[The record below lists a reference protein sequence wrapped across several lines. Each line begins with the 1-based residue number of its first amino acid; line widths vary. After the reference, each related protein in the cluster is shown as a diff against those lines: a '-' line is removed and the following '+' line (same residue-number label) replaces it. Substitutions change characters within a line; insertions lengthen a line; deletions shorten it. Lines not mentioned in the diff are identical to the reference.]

1 MTTAAAADDDVVG
14 THALGAANA
23 RPPLLVVDSLIRYL
37 DEHGLGAGELDA
49 VAIGDGHSCV
59 TFRVQRGDGRRLIL
73 RRPPRPPVPPSAHD
87 VLREARVLAA
97 LQRTP
102 MPVPVVL
109 TVCEDLT
116 VIGAPFYVMEEVA
129 GDVITDSLPPALDNR
144 AGRLEIARRLV
155 ETLHTLQ
162 EVDWQAVGLDGFG
175 KPTGYLE
182 RQLRR
187 FRGLWETNRT
197 REIPAVGRIGR
208 WLEDNMPQSAPAT
221 IVHGDYRLGN
231 AMFDER
237 SPARL
242 SAMLDWEMSTIGDP
256 LADVG
261 FMAVGWSE
269 PDDPPSM
276 FDLSPVTRAS
286 GFPARQE
293 LVAMYEEVSGR
304 RVHDIAWYA
313 TLALWKS
320 IVFMEGNYKR
330 AMMGASD
337 DPFLK
342 DFGGGVLEI
351 ARRAERVGPG
361 GKGLG

>member
-1 MTTAAAADDDVVG
+1 MTAAADDLVR
-14 THALGAANA
+14 THEQGAANP
-23 RPPLLVVDSLIRYL
+23 RPPLLVVDPLIRYL
-37 DEHGLGAGELDA
+37 DERGLGEGELDA

-59 TFRVQRGDGRRLIL
+59 TFRIRRDDGRRLIL

-87 VLREARVLAA
+87 VLREARVLSA
-97 LQRTP
+97 LQRTA

-109 TVCEDLT
+109 AVCDDPA

-129 GDVITDSLPPALDNR
+129 GDVITGSLPPALDDP
-144 AGRLEIARRLV
+144 AARLDIARCMV

-162 EVDWQAVGLDGFG
+162 EVDWHAVGLEGFG
-175 KPTGYLE
+175 KPSGYLE

-187 FRGLWETNRT
+187 FRGLWEVNRT

-208 WLEDNMPQSAPAT
+208 WLEENMPESAPAT

-231 AMFDER
+231 AMFDEQA
-237 SPARL
+237 PARL
-242 SAMLDWEMSTIGDP
+242 KAMLDWEMSTIGDP

-269 PDDPPSM
+269 PQDPPGL
-276 FDLSPVTRAS
+276 FDLSPVTRQP
-286 GFPARQE
+286 GFPGRHE
-293 LVAMYEEVSGR
+293 LVTMYEEVSGR
-304 RVHDIAWYA
+304 PVHDIAWYA

-337 DPFLK
+337 DPYLK

-351 ARRAERVGPG
+351 AARAESVGPG
-361 GKGLG
+361 GKGID